1 MLNRKNLG
9 GNLKIICK
17 RKGISRT
24 ELARMAKISEAT
36 VGKIM
41 NGVETIKVSTL
52 TLVANSLGVTV
63 EELSEDVKIE
73 ENQLNDIV
81 YRRNIARSLEIICKR
96 KGISKAELARIAG
109 VYSDTIYRIMNCES
123 VKNSTLKL
131 VASALEVTI
140 EQLEQDMS
148 ELNEDPKWREY
159 VLKNIEAL
167 MFINGTNRREV
178 EIKAEFVRGNMSKL
192 LDSKMRLKENDIKKI
207 AEVLGVTYDDLI
219 HKKYWEKTEKLS
231 LFYLGANLL
240 GVCRQRQISF
250 EELANMS
257 GLSITT
263 IKNVIRGKGT
273 PYMTTVKNLATALSV
288 SIETLLTNPAE

>member
-73 ENQLNDIV
+73 ENQLNDIL

-96 KGISKAELARIAG
+96 KGISKAELARMAG

-131 VASALEVTI
+131 VASALGVTI

-167 MFINGTNRREV
+167 MFINGTNQREV

-192 LDSKMRLKENDIKKI
+192 LDGKMRLKDNDIKKI

>member
-131 VASALEVTI
+131 VASALGVTI